1 MRYGP
6 KRSTDAVPNWYSAYR
21 YMSSK
26 RRARGSFSLNVDSEK
41 FRVGINTL
49 EPLTD
54 TIILRTGAG
63 CVGAKT
69 QRDRH
74 YAEFSVLTDDVN
86 CKYTTIPIDIVQLKN
101 FIKSAKSEKIRLVF
115 ARDDLTVFDGDRKI
129 ILKSTEAGE
138 PKPVADFDVNATAT
152 VASNAIR
159 KACQNRQSI
168 MGIDEKGVHLSNQSI
183 PKIECGRL
191 RGKME
196 TENAFKIIPTFKN
209 KYALA
214 VASVSKSVIMLENI
228 SRGMRVI
235 QILGLKPDAD
245 ARAAPKAAR
254 VITRTIR
261 SKRPKVMDPEDLLR
275 ADEINGY
282 KESGI
287 WEDAIIEMKDD
298 QIPTNRNGKY
308 TDAEILEYIHEK
320 AARESMSGAEY
331 DMRELMD

>member
-1 MRYGP
+1 
-6 KRSTDAVPNWYSAYR
+6 
-21 YMSSK
+21 
-26 RRARGSFSLNVDSEK
+26 
-41 FRVGINTL
+41 
-49 EPLTD
+49 
-54 TIILRTGAG
+54 
-63 CVGAKT
+63 
-69 QRDRH
+69 
-74 YAEFSVLTDDVN
+74 
-86 CKYTTIPIDIVQLKN
+86 
-101 FIKSAKSEKIRLVF
+101 
-115 ARDDLTVFDGDRKI
+115 
-129 ILKSTEAGE
+129 
-138 PKPVADFDVNATAT
+138 
-152 VASNAIR
+152 
-159 KACQNRQSI
+159 

-196 TENAFKIIPTFKN
+196 TDNAFKIIPTFKN